1 MNLNGKLLVIGVWF
15 LMARPLFAQNIFL
28 ELNLNDQTMQNMVR
42 SVRPKPTLDIFRVI
56 ERAGNDKQIG
66 GIILN
71 IASFQAERNTL
82 WELRNAL
89 ERFKAKGKKVCAF
102 ISAADL
108 DMYCLATVADK
119 IVMDELGTLALLGYA
134 WGRGYVQHSL
144 EKLGIGVRELR
155 YFEYK
160 SAAETYTRD
169 SLSEADRRQ
178 YGEILDDI
186 MNLTRET
193 VTKARS
199 WTADEFD
206 SILNDEFMF
215 SARSALARGLV
226 DSTGRKEAVIEV
238 LKEFSDGKKPE
249 NFALHGD
256 PISSLT
262 GSKYLYGP
270 GKAGNIFSR
279 PPIIAVVYA
288 NGITDMERGIAART
302 LAHTIQ
308 ETSENKRVKALVI
321 RVNSP
326 GGSAEAADYINEA
339 IKNIK
344 ERIPVVVSMGS
355 VAASGGYWAS
365 MNASHIVASPVT
377 LTGSIGVIGSWFYD
391 NGLNDKLGFTVDTM
405 QRGNHADLVT
415 GMILPRRDLNPAEEA
430 RYKNYILDLYG
441 DFTAKVAA
449 SRNMDIERVES
460 LAQGRVYTGM
470 KALDAGLIDSI
481 GGIDDAVH
489 IARNL
494 AKIPEN
500 QKVVYREFPKPKFMD
515 KLLDRLLAMGT
526 MITKTLVVALTGKGG
541 EAVSAT
547 AANAATTASFVADLF
562 LPLPLLED
570 LRYRITHN
578 GQVMPILPLGT
589 NINAP

>member
-1 MNLNGKLLVIGVWF
+1 MNLNGKLLVIGVCF

-28 ELNLNDQTMQNMVR
+28 ELNLNDQMVQNMMR
-42 SVRPKPTLDIFRVI
+42 SVRPRPTLDIFRVI
-56 ERAGNDKQIG
+56 ERAGDDKQIS

-89 ERFKAKGKKVCAF
+89 EKFKAKGKKVCAF

-108 DMYCLATVADK
+108 DLYCLATVADK

-199 WTADEFD
+199 LTDQFD
-206 SILNDEFMF
+206 SILNDEFIF

-238 LKEFSDGKKPE
+238 LKEFSGGKNPE
-249 NFALHGD
+249 KFALYGD
-256 PISSLT
+256 PVSSLT

-288 NGITDMERGIAART
+288 NGITDMERGMAARS

-308 ETSENKRVKALVI
+308 EATENKRVKALVI

-326 GGSAEAADYINEA
+326 GGSAEAADYIAEA
-339 IKNIK
+339 IKNAK

-365 MNASHIVASPVT
+365 MNASHILASPVT

-391 NGLNDKLGFTVDTM
+391 NGLNNKLGLTVDAM

-415 GMILPRRDLNPAEEA
+415 GMILPRRDLNPVEEG
-430 RYKNYILDLYG
+430 RYKDYILDQYS

-449 SRNMDIERVES
+449 SRNMDLERVES
-460 LAQGRVYTGM
+460 IAQGRVFTGM
-470 KALDAGLIDSI
+470 KALDTGLIDSI
-481 GGIDDAVH
+481 GGFDDAIH

-500 QKVVYREFPKPKFMD
+500 QKTDYREFPKPKFMD
-515 KLLDRLLAMGT
+515 KVFDRLLAMLTTIGGT
-526 MITKTLVVALTGKGG
+526 RVAELTGKSG
-541 EAVSAT
+541 ETAAVEAT
-547 AANAATTASFVADLF
+547 ALFVTDMF

-570 LRYRITHN
+570 LRYRIMHN
-578 GQVMPILPLGT
+578 GRVMPILPLGS
-589 NINAP
+589 NIGVP